1 MASLE
6 SALQKAL
13 SVRLNLQI
21 SLSQLPIIEEWMDI
35 HLDRWLEHNPT
46 PPDMPNGEGVEFLAM
61 LGSDLRRVWWG
72 AWGDPRGFVPRMADY
87 FKLCNIAKS
96 DAQVLD
102 QIGEQLEPK
111 QVGSWIGVWGGKV
124 TTGWH
129 FMDPHEWPK
138 VEQMFGTHE
147 AKYAVKKWVDD
158 HHITRVERFSQSIGD
173 SPFSEIEF
181 AIPGD
186 SVDAQ
191 VVTLSAAFDQL
202 TGAPLSAAVTDR
214 LRMVQVPRFG
224 LAVRIR
230 GGHIV
235 RVGGLA
241 PGLTEDAALGLC
253 TDANVTADPKLTK
266 LLGALGGGIARVEY
280 GRAGERAGVDIHI
293 EPGEPAPKQRPPASE
308 PPLGEAN

>member
-1 MASLE
+1 
-6 SALQKAL
+6 
-13 SVRLNLQI
+13 
-21 SLSQLPIIEEWMDI
+21 
-35 HLDRWLEHNPT
+35 
-46 PPDMPNGEGVEFLAM
+46 MPNGEGVEFLAM

-129 FMDPHEWPK
+129 FMDPHDWPK

-191 VVTLSAAFDQL
+191 VVTMSAAFDQL
-202 TGAPLSAAVTDR
+202 TGAPLTAAITDR
-214 LRMVQVPRFG
+214 LRMAQVPRFG

-235 RVGGLA
+235 RVGGIA
-241 PGLTEDAALGLC
+241 PGLADESALALC

-266 LLGALGGGIARVEY
+266 LLNALGSGIARVEY
-280 GRAGERAGVDIHI
+280 GRAGERAGVDMHI
-293 EPGEPAPKQRPPASE
+293 VPGDPAPKQRPPATE